1 MNIIFSSDNNYSP
14 YLAISIFSILK
25 NNKNESINFY
35 ILDLGIDQTNKDII
49 SKIIEHYNCNIS
61 FILVNEADFQ
71 QFPKT
76 IEYIS
81 LATYARLNLTHYIKD
96 IDKAIYIDVDT
107 LTNGSLKELWSIN
120 IEDYALAACQDT
132 FIDIE
137 HAYYKSSIDL
147 GKHIYFNAGILLLNL
162 KKWREDNIFQLSID
176 WLNRYRDAIK
186 YQDQDILNGIFK
198 DRVKIIN
205 NRFNFTP
212 SERNLIR
219 NGYKTNTEMPI
230 IIYHYCGNKKFWH
243 SNCDHAKSH
252 ITYSLLK
259 EMKIISRLPLN
270 WSSVFGKINLFE
282 KLKKIKKTISD
293 RFKYKIY

>member
-14 YLAISIFSILK
+14 YLAVSIFSILK
-25 NNKNESINFY
+25 NNQGESINFY
-35 ILDLGIDQTNKDII
+35 ILDLGIEQDNKDII
-49 SKIIEHYNCNIS
+49 SKIIKKFHCRVN
-61 FILVNEADFQ
+61 FILVNESDFQ

-107 LTNGSLKELWSIN
+107 LTNGSLKDLWDIALD
-120 IEDYALAACQDT
+120 DYALAACQDT

-137 HAYYKSSIDL
+137 HAYYKSSIGLD
-147 GKHIYFNAGILLLNL
+147 KNIYFNAGILLLNL
-162 KKWREDNIFQLSID
+162 KKWREENVFQCSID
-176 WLNRYRDAIK
+176 WVNKYRDVIK

-198 DRVKIIN
+198 DKVKIIN

-219 NGYKTNTEMPI
+219 NRYKTNTDMPV
-230 IIYHYCGNKKFWH
+230 IIYHYCGNRKFWH
-243 SNCDHAKSH
+243 NDCDHAKSH
-252 ITYSLLK
+252 IAHSLLK
-259 EMKIISRLPLN
+259 EMKTISNFPSN
-270 WSSVFGKINLFE
+270 WSRAFDEMQLSK
-282 KLKKIKKTISD
+282 KLKKIKKQISD